1 MNTAVDSLD
10 MNNQNQKKGIPNY
23 DVRNFDYTNTELITF
38 NKANSKIEKID
49 EKFEEREDDTD
60 FEDSPHAGKKP
71 ESFADRA
78 VEEDDLLYL
87 NDKRKLEVIKR
98 IKIRRIGG

>member
-10 MNNQNQKKGIPNY
+10 NNNQNQKKIIPNF
-23 DVRNFDYTNTELITF
+23 DARNFDYTNMDFTNF
-38 NKANSKIEKID
+38 NKPNLKVDKID

-60 FEDSPHAGKKP
+60 FEDSPNAGKKPP

-98 IKIRRIGG
+98 IKKG